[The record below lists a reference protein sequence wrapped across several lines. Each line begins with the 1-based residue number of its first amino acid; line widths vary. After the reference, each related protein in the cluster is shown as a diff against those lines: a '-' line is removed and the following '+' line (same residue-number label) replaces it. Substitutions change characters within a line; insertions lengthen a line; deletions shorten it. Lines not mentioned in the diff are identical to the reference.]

1 MSGLHIY
8 LGCSSQY
15 PGFLGLTFHF
25 LSNQIPFQFQSPRP
39 LNSYAHFR
47 PQSQNAAVPEKLWV
61 GLLKSFPSIC
71 AISAIPVGGKCLQR
85 WNGSCTYVNWLS
97 FSPLLHSA
105 ALQQQTW
112 QGKATH
118 LFSKS
123 FFLHFFPNS
132 FLSLYFPWI
141 LIYVQRCWKWP
152 GTTRGWSGLS
162 ASLRIRDVIMWSS
175 HWSTLSSLIW
185 SVWWYACHN
194 SKSDSVCG
202 VRLFS
207 LQNSAEKV
215 RKSRWQNFPTKVPK
229 S

>member
-61 GLLKSFPSIC
+61 GLLRSFLSIC
-71 AISAIPVGGKCLQR
+71 VISAIPVGGKCLQR

-97 FSPLLHSA
+97 FSHPAPLSCLATTNMARQPIHSQD
-105 ALQQQTW
+105 LSPFTFYKIYSFILMIVFLLGFCQT
-112 QGKATH
+112 
-118 LFSKS
+118 
-123 FFLHFFPNS
+123 N
-132 FLSLYFPWI
+132 
-141 LIYVQRCWKWP
+141 YVQRCWKWP

-175 HWSTLSSLIW
+175 HRSTLSSLIRSAWW
-185 SVWWYACHN
+185 SICIGRSYQIA
-194 SKSDSVCG
+194 
-202 VRLFS
+202 
-207 LQNSAEKV
+207 
-215 RKSRWQNFPTKVPK
+215 
-229 S
+229 